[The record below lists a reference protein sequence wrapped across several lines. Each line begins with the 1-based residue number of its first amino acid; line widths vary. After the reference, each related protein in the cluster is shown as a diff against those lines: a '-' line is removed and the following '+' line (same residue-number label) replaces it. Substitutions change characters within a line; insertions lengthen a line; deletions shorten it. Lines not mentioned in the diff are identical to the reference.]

1 MLLEGA
7 AVRVEWNRKLWEGCE
22 RLLKV
27 LLEGAGGCWCQGGS
41 IKVMCALWSGL
52 PQVCAKCAS
61 AAGCRYS
68 GVPTLELLA
77 SAAAG
82 SCFRLLLQGTA
93 VKLRYE
99 T

>member
-52 PQVCAKCAS
+52 VQ
-61 AAGCRYS
+61 G
-68 GVPTLELLA
+68 
-77 SAAAG
+77 AAAG
-82 SCFRLLLQGTA
+82 SLQGA
-93 VKLRYE
+93 A
-99 T
+99 